1 MRYSYLILYF
11 IAFIGCATSY
21 PSWYINQE
29 YQNNYIYGVGE
40 GKSLN
45 EAKSLAL
52 SDIAA
57 QISLEIKSSLDI
69 KNTYIME
76 NDTQNIYKQNNN
88 DINIS
93 VDDIGLNNI
102 EYTNI
107 EEIKGIFYVKARIE
121 KSALIS
127 KLNDDIESY
136 IKQIDIILDDTKT
149 SSCSS
154 LSPKHRNELSN
165 IAHNAEIKAMQI
177 QSLKGNSSYISKLK
191 QITTLLSTTSKAY
204 VSNNSKLD
212 DESLDSALK
221 AEYGKFFSLDNK
233 TSGEYNIIQ
242 SYEIKGLDSTNIL
255 LNVSIND
262 CNNNA
267 IFNTSIESS
276 GKDKKSTIDRLKAQ
290 LYKKLYKWQE
300 DNF

>member
-1 MRYSYLILYF
+1 MRHSYLILCL
-11 IAFIGCATSY
+11 ITFIGCTTSY
-21 PSWYINQE
+21 PSWYLKQE

-69 KNTYIME
+69 KNTYTME
-76 NDTQNIYKQNNN
+76 NDTQDIYKQNNN

-107 EEIKGIFYVKARIE
+107 EDINNIFYVKARIE
-121 KSALIS
+121 KNALIS
-127 KLNDDIESY
+127 KLNADISSY
-136 IKQIDIILDDTKT
+136 MKQIDIILDDTKT

-154 LSPKHRNELSN
+154 LSPKHRNELNN
-165 IAHNAEIKAMQI
+165 ITHNAEIKTMQI
-177 QSLKGNSSYISKLK
+177 QSLKGNTPYAAKLK
-191 QITTLLSTTSKAY
+191 QIIALLSTASKAY
-204 VSNNSKLD
+204 ISNNSQFD
-212 DESLDSALK
+212 DELLDSALK
-221 AEYGKFFSLDNK
+221 TEYGKFFSLDNK
-233 TSGEYNIIQ
+233 ASGDYNIVQ

-276 GKDKKSTIDRLKAQ
+276 GKDKKSAIDRLKAQ
-290 LYKKLYKWQE
+290 LYKKLYEWQE
-300 DNF
+300 NNF